1 MKSIPKFSI
10 TDLSN
15 DMVHA
20 GTDDYAR
27 HPLYTEDVA
36 RIAASEF
43 IVPLAR
49 KTILVT
55 GASGLIGTVLVDVLM
70 EANKHGAG
78 IHVIAV
84 DREFVRSEIRFHR
97 HFDSP
102 LFSFLGQNVQNPLP
116 EERPFDICIVAASN
130 TSPVEYAA
138 HPVNTALTNL
148 LGTKNALDAA
158 HRCGGRVLFCSSV
171 EVYGNAL
178 GNESFRE
185 EDTGRLNLENA
196 RASYPESKRAAEALC
211 QSYHSEFGV
220 RTNIARICRVFGP
233 TVIPGDTK
241 APSQFISNAVRGEDI
256 VLKSDGSQF
265 YSWLH
270 VSDCVSAMLAILA
283 RGEDGLAYNVA
294 DASCDAPLRDFARFA
309 ADAAGTKLVFNLP
322 TEAETR
328 GYSKTTRA
336 VMDATRLRAL
346 GWKPAFG
353 LSEGILNTVE
363 TLAVQH
369 MNSQDRPW

>member
-1 MKSIPKFSI
+1 MNNMPKLTI
-10 TDLSN
+10 DDLAN
-15 DMVHA
+15 DMAHD
-20 GTDDYAR
+20 GTGDYASN
-27 HPLYTEDVA
+27 PLYTEDIV
-36 RIAASEF
+36 RIAASDCM
-43 IVPLAR
+43 AKMAGKR
-49 KTILVT
+49 ILVT
-55 GASGLIGTVLVDVLM
+55 GAAGLIGTVLVDALM
-70 EANKHGAG
+70 EANRRGAG
-78 IHVIAV
+78 IHVVAV
-84 DREFVRSEIRFHR
+84 DRELVRSDIRFQR

-102 LFSFLGQNVQNPLP
+102 LFSFLGQNVQTPLP
-116 EERPFDICIVAASN
+116 EDHPFDICVSAASN
-130 TSPVEYAA
+130 TSPLDYAA

-148 LGTKNALDAA
+148 LGAKNALDAA

-178 GNESFRE
+178 GDESFRE
-185 EDTGRLNLENA
+185 EDTGRLNLANA

-211 QSYHSEFGV
+211 QSYHAEFGV
-220 RTNIARICRVFGP
+220 RTNVARICRVFGP

-241 APSQFISNAVRGEDI
+241 APSQFIANAVRGDDI

-283 RGEDGLAYNVA
+283 HGEDGLAYNVA
-294 DASCDAPLRDFARFA
+294 DTSCDASLRDFASFA

-322 TEAETR
+322 TDAERR

-346 GWKPAFG
+346 GWKPALG
-353 LSEGILNTVE
+353 LREGILRTIEALKV
-363 TLAVQH
+363 
-369 MNSQDRPW
+369 S

>member
-1 MKSIPKFSI
+1 MNNVPKFTI
-10 TDLSN
+10 DNLVA
-15 DMVHA
+15 DMAHS
-20 GTDDYAR
+20 GTGGYAS
-27 HPLYTEDVA
+27 HPIYTEDIT

-43 IVPLAR
+43 IEPVAG

-70 EANKHGAG
+70 EANKNDAG

-84 DREFVRSEIRFHR
+84 DQDPVRSEIRFQR

-116 EERPFDICIVAASN
+116 EDHTFDICVAAASN
-130 TSPVEYAA
+130 TSPLDYAA

-148 LGTKNALDAA
+148 LGVKNALDAA
-158 HRCGGRVLFCSSV
+158 QRCGGRVLFCSSV
-171 EVYGNAL
+171 EVYGNAP
-178 GNESFRE
+178 GDEPFRE
-185 EDTGRLNLENA
+185 DDTGRLNLANA

-211 QSYHSEFGV
+211 QSYHAEFSV
-220 RTNIARICRVFGP
+220 QTNVARICRVFGA
-233 TVIPGDTK
+233 TIISGDTK
-241 APSQFISNAVRGEDI
+241 APSQFIANAVRGEDI

-283 RGEDGLAYNVA
+283 HGEDGLAYNVA
-294 DASCDAPLRDFARFA
+294 DTSCDASLRDFAGFA

-322 TEAETR
+322 TDAERR
-328 GYSKTTRA
+328 GYSRTTRA

-346 GWKPAFG
+346 GWKPAFE
-353 LSEGILNTVE
+353 LREGVLRTVE
-363 TLAVQH
+363 ALRGA
-369 MNSQDRPW
+369 

>member
-1 MKSIPKFSI
+1 MNTDRLFS
-10 TDLSN
+10 TSDLS
-15 DMVHA
+15 A
-20 GTDDYAR
+20 ALARSGTDDYAR

-36 RIAASEF
+36 RIAASAF
-43 IVPLAR
+43 IEPLAG
-49 KTILVT
+49 KTIVVT

-70 EANKHGAG
+70 EANKNGAG

-116 EERPFDICIVAASN
+116 ENRPFDVCIAAASN
-130 TSPVEYAA
+130 TSPLDYAA

-148 LGTKNALDAA
+148 LGAQNALEAA
-158 HRCGGRVLFCSSV
+158 QKCGGRVLFCSSV

-178 GNESFRE
+178 DDEAFRE
-185 EDTGRLNLENA
+185 EDTGRLNLANA
-196 RASYPESKRAAEALC
+196 RSSYPESKRAAEALC

-220 RTNIARICRVFGP
+220 RTNVARICRVFGP

-241 APSQFISNAVRGEDI
+241 APSQFIANAVHGEDI

-294 DASCDAPLRDFARFA
+294 DASCDASLRDFARFA
-309 ADAAGTKLVFNLP
+309 ADAAGTRLVFDLP
-322 TEAETR
+322 TEAEKR

-336 VMDATRLRAL
+336 VMDASRLRSL
-346 GWKPAFG
+346 GWKPA
-353 LSEGILNTVE
+353 LSLQAGISRTVE
-363 TLAVQH
+363 ML
-369 MNSQDRPW
+369 MSDRH